1 MLPLYVLAAIGVY
14 ASVCW
19 LYEHLY
25 SSLLG
30 IIWGSVKQI
39 VCGQKTLGE
48 RYGKWA
54 VVTGAT
60 DGIGKGYAVNL
71 AKKGMNLV
79 LISRSDAK
87 LVKVSRELQDAYG
100 VQIKRIVA
108 DFSAGAPIYS
118 HIRKELAGI
127 DIGILVNN
135 VGIVPDSGLDLFEN
149 HPAEDYL
156 RMVNVNIVSTLLM
169 THLVLP
175 IMKKAR
181 RGMVINVS
189 SSSAYFPAPFLSV
202 YSATKVFGH
211 NLSLA
216 LQQELRGTG
225 VECQLAV
232 PAFVRTNLT
241 DGWNVTK
248 YGGSMVPDAN
258 DYGRWATWM
267 IGKTSH
273 TCGHWFHSLQYL
285 GSMLIPASLFRR
297 AVYHIFGDLKKNPV
311 QNTQRTTL

>member
-127 DIGILVNN
+127 DIGIL
-135 VGIVPDSGLDLFEN
+135 G
-149 HPAEDYL
+149 
-156 RMVNVNIVSTLLM
+156 
-169 THLVLP
+169 
-175 IMKKAR
+175 KK
-181 RGMVINVS
+181 
-189 SSSAYFPAPFLSV
+189 
-202 YSATKVFGH
+202 
-211 NLSLA
+211 
-216 LQQELRGTG
+216 
-225 VECQLAV
+225 
-232 PAFVRTNLT
+232 
-241 DGWNVTK
+241 
-248 YGGSMVPDAN
+248 
-258 DYGRWATWM
+258 
-267 IGKTSH
+267 
-273 TCGHWFHSLQYL
+273 
-285 GSMLIPASLFRR
+285 
-297 AVYHIFGDLKKNPV
+297 
-311 QNTQRTTL
+311 